1 MCEAAAAPREGGA
14 GASKTPGLEKTWY
27 NTLKMKPIRLSG
39 HAKEQLFFRG
49 TTEEEV
55 IETVKGAPWQP
66 AESGRLESKKNFI
79 FEKEW
84 NKRYYKVKQ
93 VRPIF
98 VEEKD
103 EIVVVTV
110 YVYFFEKEGQ

>member
-1 MCEAAAAPREGGA
+1 
-14 GASKTPGLEKTWY
+14 
-27 NTLKMKPIRLSG
+27 MKPIRLSG

-55 IETVKGAPWQP
+55 IETIKISPWQP
-66 AESGRLESKKNFI
+66 AELGRLESRKNFT

-84 NKRYYKVKQ
+84 NKKYYKIKQ

-98 VEEKD
+98 VEE
-103 EIVVVTV
+103 ENEIIVVIV
-110 YVYFFEKEGQ
+110 YTYFFEGKDKDENNV